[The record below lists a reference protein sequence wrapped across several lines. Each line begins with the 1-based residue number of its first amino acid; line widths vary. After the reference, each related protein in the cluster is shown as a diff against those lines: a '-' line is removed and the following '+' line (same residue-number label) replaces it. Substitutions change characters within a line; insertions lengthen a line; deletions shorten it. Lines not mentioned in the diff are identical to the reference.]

1 MKKIVSKTKPL
12 TNIIISHED
21 EVVGNAC
28 RNCIFKSV
36 LVKESVPFHHRSS
49 NAISETRG
57 FLMSPPESIETKFV
71 SFMSYRIEIKTR
83 GNINYHSACSLVK
96 SLDRNTVIA
105 PFAINNTP
113 RRMVHPGDDA
123 PPYAKYAAPIYETL
137 FKLDPRLGN
146 QVLQENQNQ
155 SFLYPFCNSFVMSTK
170 NYAKYYHELTRMVDD
185 AWSAYH
191 FNEKWCGYFSKE
203 FPNREF
209 GMLFERFT
217 ALWIGQNEKLNVVSN
232 GWGERYPHLPPNS
245 HFGKLIWKSD
255 EGLIPFAKLPY
266 SEFN

>member
-1 MKKIVSKTKPL
+1 M
-12 TNIIISHED
+12 SH
-21 EVVGNAC
+21 
-28 RNCIFKSV
+28 
-36 LVKESVPFHHRSS
+36 
-49 NAISETRG
+49 
-57 FLMSPPESIETKFV
+57 
-71 SFMSYRIEIKTR
+71 RIEIKTR

-217 ALWIGQNEKLNVVSN
+217 ALWIGQNEKFNVVSN